1 MRVIQLDALYV
12 VDIER
17 MLSHDVLPGEVVPV
31 VLIGIARGEPVYS
44 ITIREAHT
52 VNPVVQ
58 IRLACEQRS
67 IVPSIIVQDSLAIVA
82 FDQSVVAV
90 SYALRT
96 TVWEYVCGSP
106 IVSMYKLDDYKR
118 LIIAELDLCII
129 DNLANVLWQTS
140 LPDVLGEWEVNRSKF
155 IGRTIGGQV
164 IDVSIIPTDS

>member
-1 MRVIQLDALYV
+1 VRVIQLHALNV
-12 VDIER
+12 IDIER
-17 MLSHDVLPGEVVPV
+17 MLFHDVLPGEVVPV
-31 VLIGIARGEPVYS
+31 VIVGSARGETVYG

-52 VNPVVQ
+52 VNPLVQ

-67 IVPSIIVQDSLAIVA
+67 IMPSIIVQDSMAIVA

-90 SYALRT
+90 SYALRRI
-96 TVWEYVCGSP
+96 VWEYVCGSP
-106 IVSMYKLDDYKR
+106 IVSMYKLNDYKR

-129 DNLANVLWQTS
+129 DN
-140 LPDVLGEWEVNRSKF
+140 EWEVNRSKF